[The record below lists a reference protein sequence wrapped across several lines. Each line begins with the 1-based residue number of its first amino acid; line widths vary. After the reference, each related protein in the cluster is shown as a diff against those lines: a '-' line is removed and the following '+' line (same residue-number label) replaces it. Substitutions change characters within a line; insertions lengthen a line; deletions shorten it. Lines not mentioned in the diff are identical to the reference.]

1 MGLIA
6 IKTTDIDN
14 KYIGRRGY
22 GKLTVNGL
30 DRLKNDLDN
39 GSINLRAVLYK
50 GDSYTNLIEGNV
62 ISRDGVC
69 VLKGINGGD
78 IGALKEF
85 QLYLDNVYDCDIDN
99 LGMTIE
105 LVWVYEND

>member
-1 MGLIA
+1 MY
-6 IKTTDIDN
+6 K
-14 KYIGRRGY
+14 RQ
-22 GKLTVNGL
+22 
-30 DRLKNDLDN
+30 
-39 GSINLRAVLYK
+39 VLYK
-50 GDSYTNLIEGNV
+50 GDSYTNLIEGSV

>member
-1 MGLIA
+1 ME
-6 IKTTDIDN
+6 T
-14 KYIGRRGY
+14 YSPMPM
-22 GKLTVNGL
+22 GKLSVSWTSF
-30 DRLKNDLDN
+30 
-39 GSINLRAVLYK
+39 SILLLSVFFSCMLVLQY
-50 GDSYTNLIEGNV
+50 DS
-62 ISRDGVC
+62 SD
-69 VLKGINGGD
+69 GD

>member
-1 MGLIA
+1 M
-6 IKTTDIDN
+6 
-14 KYIGRRGY
+14 
-22 GKLTVNGL
+22 
-30 DRLKNDLDN
+30 
-39 GSINLRAVLYK
+39 RAVLYK
-50 GDSYTNLIEGNV
+50 GDSYTNLIEGSV

>member
-1 MGLIA
+1 MV
-6 IKTTDIDN
+6 
-14 KYIGRRGY
+14 Y
-22 GKLTVNGL
+22 
-30 DRLKNDLDN
+30 
-39 GSINLRAVLYK
+39 
-50 GDSYTNLIEGNV
+50 
-62 ISRDGVC
+62 

-85 QLYLDNVYDCDIDN
+85 QLYLDNVYECDMDN